1 MGPRRRLL
9 NRRPRVLKNT
19 AAEADQ
25 FRLRAA
31 VAFFFV
37 LIGVI
42 GLGFWYFRLQVWQH
56 DDYAMRSE
64 QNRVKLRPVVPG
76 RGLIYDRRGRIL
88 ADNVPAF
95 RIEVTPSEAGD
106 SEKWLPQLARVIAL
120 TPEDISRFE
129 AERKATRG
137 FKPIVLKLRV
147 SDEEVAAFAVD
158 RWRFPGVELVS
169 YLNRRYPYGELFAH
183 VIGYVGRI
191 DTKDQEALGVNAGVL
206 THIGKTGLERS
217 YEQQLRGQVGYEQ
230 IETNVDGR
238 PIRQVGHVPAKPG
251 ADLRLSI
258 DLDLQRAMVTAFGDM
273 DGSAV
278 AVDPRTGEVLGMV
291 SLPSYDSNLFVN
303 GISSANYKALNED
316 PSRPQFNRNVLGGG
330 PPGSTM
336 KPFMALAGLDSG
348 ARRAEDKILSTGEFH
363 IPGQK
368 RGYRDSHGGG
378 HGWVDLRESIAQS
391 VNTYYYKLALDMGI
405 QKVDQYMLRYGFGQ
419 KTGID
424 LLGENIGILPSPEWK
439 AKRNKK
445 EGWYPGET
453 VIAGIGQG
461 YWVVTALQLARGTA
475 AIADGGTL
483 RQLHLVREIR
493 TGYESPWLP
502 KELNEPTRITDNPAH
517 LQAVH
522 EGMEST
528 IHGGR
533 GTARIMARGAPYRM
547 AGKTGTAQKVSRKGN
562 VSLNPHSLPYHLRHQ
577 ALFVGYAPAENPTI
591 AVAVV
596 VEHGGYGGSTAAP
609 IARKIFDAWL
619 LGKMPEAPP
628 GKDGKPAPT
637 VAPLAVAPGSAPTVS
652 PGQAPGEGAAVPAEL
667 QVVAVPVNGAW
678 AKAVAMANA
687 RVAAQPGH
695 VPQAAAG
702 AESGLQ
708 ANLPGY
714 VPPPEQ
720 SGDGAAT
727 PARHDDALIEPN
739 LDPEDD
745 DVSPTVEPQR

>member
-1 MGPRRRLL
+1 MGPRRS
-9 NRRPRVLKNT
+9 PIKKRVLKNA

-25 FRLRAA
+25 FRARAA
-31 VAFFFV
+31 IAFAFV
-37 LIGVI
+37 LLGVI

-64 QNRVKLRPVVPG
+64 ANRVKLRPVVPG
-76 RGLIYDRRGRIL
+76 RGLIYDRQGRIL

-106 SEKWLPQLARVIAL
+106 SKDWLPQLAQVVAL
-120 TPEDISRFE
+120 TPEEIARFE
-129 AERKATRG
+129 SERKATRG

-169 YLNRRYPYGELFAH
+169 YLNRRYPYGALFAH

-191 DTKDQEALGVNAGVL
+191 DTKDEEAMGQNAGVL
-206 THIGKTGLERS
+206 THTGKTGLERF
-217 YEQQLRGQVGYEQ
+217 YDEQLRGQIGYEQ

-238 PIRQVGHVPAKPG
+238 PIRQVGYVPAKPG

-258 DLDLQRAMVTAFGDM
+258 DMDLQQAMITAFGDM

-278 AVDPRTGEVLGMV
+278 AVDPRTGEVLAMV
-291 SLPSYDSNLFVN
+291 SLPSYDTNLFVN
-303 GISSANYKALNED
+303 GISTADYKALSSN

-336 KPFMALAGLDSG
+336 KPFVALAGLDSG
-348 ARRAEDKILSTGEFH
+348 LRRPEDRTLSTGEFH

-378 HGWVDLRESIAQS
+378 HGWVDVRESIAQS
-391 VNTYYYKLALDMGI
+391 VNTYYYKLALEMGI
-405 QKVDQYMLRYGFGQ
+405 ARFDQYMTRYGFGQ

-424 LLGENIGILPSPEWK
+424 LAGENIGILPSPQWK
-439 AKRNKK
+439 AKRSK

-475 AIADGGTL
+475 AIANGGHL
-483 RQLHLVREIR
+483 QQLHLVRESRI
-493 TGYESPWLP
+493 GYEAPWLP
-502 KELNEPTRITDNPAH
+502 KQVAAPTLITDNPAH
-517 LQAVH
+517 LRAVQ
-522 EGMEST
+522 EGMIST
-528 IHGGR
+528 IHGSR
-533 GTARIMARGAPYRM
+533 GTARVMERGAPYRM
-547 AGKTGTAQKVSRKGN
+547 AGKTGTAQKISRKGN
-562 VSLNPHSLPYHLRHQ
+562 VSMNPHSLPLHLRHQ

-619 LGKMPEAPP
+619 LGKMPEPLP
-628 GKDGKPAPT
+628 GKNDPPAVPKLAAADAKAQAEQAAAAESEPRIVPVAVNGAWAESVAAANAVVAAQPGRAPQALERRPLLRPHLPDAAAPAEAAPDAADDASGEPEDAPIAPEPAPT
-637 VAPLAVAPGSAPTVS
+637 VAP
-652 PGQAPGEGAAVPAEL
+652 AA
-667 QVVAVPVNGAW
+667 
-678 AKAVAMANA
+678 
-687 RVAAQPGH
+687 
-695 VPQAAAG
+695 
-702 AESGLQ
+702 
-708 ANLPGY
+708 
-714 VPPPEQ
+714 
-720 SGDGAAT
+720 
-727 PARHDDALIEPN
+727 EP
-739 LDPEDD
+739 
-745 DVSPTVEPQR
+745 RR

>member
-37 LIGVI
+37 LIGVV

-106 SEKWLPQLARVIAL
+106 SEKWLPQLARVVAL
-120 TPEDISRFE
+120 TPEEISRFE
-129 AERKATRG
+129 AERRATRG
-137 FKPIVLKLRV
+137 FKPIVLKMRV

-191 DTKDQEALGVNAGVL
+191 DTKDQDALGVNAGVL

-348 ARRAEDKILSTGEFH
+348 FRRPEDKILSTGEFH

-405 QKVDQYMLRYGFGQ
+405 DRVDQYMLRYGFGQ

-424 LLGENIGILPSPEWK
+424 LLGENPGILPSPAWK

-475 AIADGGTL
+475 AIANNGTL

-502 KELNEPTRITDNPAH
+502 KELEAPTRITDNPAH

-619 LGKMPEAPP
+619 LGKMPEPVP
-628 GKDGKPAPT
+628 GKDGQAAPT
-637 VAPLAVAPGSAPTVS
+637 VAPLAAAPAAT
-652 PGQAPGEGAAVPAEL
+652 PGHGAGEGAAVPAEPK
-667 QVVAVPVNGAW
+667 VVPVAVNGAW
-678 AKAVAMANA
+678 AQAVAMANA

-695 VPQAAAG
+695 VPLAEGGNQA
-702 AESGLQ
+702 GLQ
-708 ANLPGY
+708 PNLPGY
-714 VPPPEQ
+714 VPPPE
-720 SGDGAAT
+720 DGAAA
-727 PARHDDALIEPN
+727 PARHDDALIEPD

-745 DVSPTVEPQR
+745 AVGPAAEPQR

>member
-37 LIGVI
+37 LIGVV

-106 SEKWLPQLARVIAL
+106 SDKWLPQLARVIAL

-137 FKPIVLKLRV
+137 FKPIVLKMRV
-147 SDEEVAAFAVD
+147 SDEEVSAFAVD

-191 DTKDQEALGVNAGVL
+191 DTKDQESLGVNAGVL

-258 DLDLQRAMVTAFGDM
+258 DLDLQRAMVTAFGEM

-291 SLPSYDSNLFVN
+291 SLPSYDSNMFVN
-303 GISSANYKALNED
+303 GISSANYKALNDD

-348 ARRAEDKILSTGEFH
+348 FRRAEDKTLSTGEFH

-405 QKVDQYMLRYGFGQ
+405 DRVDQYMIRYGFGQ

-424 LLGENIGILPSPEWK
+424 LLGENIGILPSPAWK

-475 AIADGGTL
+475 AIANNGTL

-533 GTARIMARGAPYRM
+533 GTARVMARGAPYRM

-577 ALFVGYAPAENPTI
+577 ALFVGYAPADNPTI

-619 LGKMPEAPP
+619 LGKMPEPEP
-628 GKDGKPAPT
+628 GKDGKDAKRGPPI
-637 VAPLAVAPGSAPTVS
+637 APLAMAPGSAPTVS
-652 PGQAPGEGAAVPAEL
+652 PGQSVGEGAAVPAEH

-678 AKAVAMANA
+678 AKAVALANA
-687 RVAAQPGH
+687 RVATQPGH
-695 VPQAAAG
+695 VPQADAG
-702 AESGLQ
+702 NQSGLRP
-708 ANLPGY
+708 NLPGY

-720 SGDGAAT
+720 GA
-727 PARHDDALIEPN
+727 PARNDDALIEPD
-739 LDPEDD
+739 LDPQDD

>member
-1 MGPRRRLL
+1 MGPRRS
-9 NRRPRVLKNT
+9 PIKKRVLKNA

-25 FRLRAA
+25 FRARAA
-31 VAFFFV
+31 IAFAFV
-37 LIGVI
+37 LLGVI

-64 QNRVKLRPVVPG
+64 ANRVKLRPVVPG
-76 RGLIYDRRGRIL
+76 RGLIYDRQGRIL

-106 SEKWLPQLARVIAL
+106 SKVWLPQLAQVVAL
-120 TPEDISRFE
+120 TPEEIARFE
-129 AERKATRG
+129 SERKATRG
-137 FKPIVLKLRV
+137 FKPIVLKMRV

-169 YLNRRYPYGELFAH
+169 YLNRRYPYGDLFAH

-191 DTKDQEALGVNAGVL
+191 DTKDEEAMGQNAGVL
-206 THIGKTGLERS
+206 THTGKTGLERF
-217 YEQQLRGQVGYEQ
+217 YDEQLRGQIGYEQ

-238 PIRQVGHVPAKPG
+238 PIRQVGYVPAKPG

-258 DLDLQRAMVTAFGDM
+258 DMDLQQAMVTAFGDM

-278 AVDPRTGEVLGMV
+278 AVDPRTGEVLAMV
-291 SLPSYDSNLFVN
+291 SLPSYDTNLFVN
-303 GISSANYKALNED
+303 GISSADYKALSGN

-336 KPFMALAGLDSG
+336 KPFVALAGLDSG
-348 ARRAEDKILSTGEFH
+348 LRRAEDRTLSTGEFH

-391 VNTYYYKLALDMGI
+391 VNTYYYKLALEMGI
-405 QKVDQYMLRYGFGQ
+405 ARFDQYMTRYGFGQ

-424 LLGENIGILPSPEWK
+424 LAGENVGILPSPQWK
-439 AKRNKK
+439 AKRSK

-475 AIADGGTL
+475 AIANGGRL
-483 RQLHLVREIR
+483 QQLHLVRESR
-493 TGYESPWLP
+493 TGYEAPWLP
-502 KELNEPTRITDNPAH
+502 KQVAAPTLITDNPAH
-517 LQAVH
+517 LRAVQ
-522 EGMEST
+522 EGMIST
-528 IHGGR
+528 IHGAR
-533 GTARIMARGAPYRM
+533 GTARMMERGAPYRM
-547 AGKTGTAQKVSRKGN
+547 AGKTGTAQKISRKGN
-562 VSLNPHSLPYHLRHQ
+562 VSMNPHSLPLHLRHQ

-619 LGKMPEAPP
+619 LGKMPEPLP
-628 GKDGKPAPT
+628 GKDEAP
-637 VAPLAVAPGSAPTVS
+637 
-652 PGQAPGEGAAVPAEL
+652 AVPRLAAADAAPPADP
-667 QVVAVPVNGAW
+667 VAAAQSEPRIVPVPVNGAW
-678 AKAVAMANA
+678 AESVAAANA
-687 RVAAQPGH
+687 VVAAQPGRAPQVLERRPLLRPH
-695 VPQAAAG
+695 LPQAPAETAPGSTDGAG
-702 AESGLQ
+702 DTSGE
-708 ANLPGY
+708 
-714 VPPPEQ
+714 PEQ
-720 SGDGAAT
+720 APVAPAPAA
-727 PARHDDALIEPN
+727 EP
-739 LDPEDD
+739 
-745 DVSPTVEPQR
+745 RR

>member
-37 LIGVI
+37 LIGVV

-106 SEKWLPQLARVIAL
+106 SEKWLPQLARVVAL

-278 AVDPRTGEVLGMV
+278 AVDPRTGEVLAMV

-303 GISSANYKALNED
+303 GISSTDYKALNED

-348 ARRAEDKILSTGEFH
+348 TRRAEDKILSTGEFH

-475 AIADGGTL
+475 AIANNGTL

-628 GKDGKPAPT
+628 SKDGKPAPT
-637 VAPLAVAPGSAPTVS
+637 VAPLAVAPGAAPTVS
-652 PGQAPGEGAAVPAEL
+652 PGQAPGEGAVVPAEL
-667 QVVAVPVNGAW
+667 KVVAVPVNGAW

-702 AESGLQ
+702 AEAGLQ

-714 VPPPEQ
+714 VAPPEQ
-720 SGDGAAT
+720 AADGAAP

>member
-37 LIGVI
+37 LIGVV

-106 SEKWLPQLARVIAL
+106 SDKWLPQLARVIAL
-120 TPEDISRFE
+120 TPDDISRFE

-137 FKPIVLKLRV
+137 FKPIVLKMRV
-147 SDEEVAAFAVD
+147 SDEEVSAFAVD

-258 DLDLQRAMVTAFGDM
+258 DLDLQRAMVTAFGEM

-278 AVDPRTGEVLGMV
+278 AVDPRTGEVLAMV

-303 GISSANYKALNED
+303 GISSANYKALNDD

-348 ARRAEDKILSTGEFH
+348 ARRPEDKILSTGEFH

-378 HGWVDLRESIAQS
+378 HGWIDLRESIAQS

-424 LLGENIGILPSPEWK
+424 LLGENVGILPSPEWK

-475 AIADGGTL
+475 AIANNGTL

-502 KELNEPTRITDNPAH
+502 KELDEPTRITDNPAH

-528 IHGGR
+528 IHGSR
-533 GTARIMARGAPYRM
+533 GTARVMARGAPYRM

-619 LGKMPEAPP
+619 LGKMPDPAPD
-628 GKDGKPAPT
+628 KDGKTAPT
-637 VAPLAVAPGSAPTVS
+637 VAPLAMAPGSAPTVT
-652 PGQAPGEGAAVPAEL
+652 PGQGIGEGAAVPAEL
-667 QVVAVPVNGAW
+667 KVVAVPVNGAW
-678 AKAVAMANA
+678 AKAVAQANA

-695 VPQAAAG
+695 VPQAEGGNAAG
-702 AESGLQ
+702 LRP
-708 ANLPGY
+708 NLPGY
-714 VPPPEQ
+714 VAPPA
-720 SGDGAAT
+720 DGATA
-727 PARHDDALIEPN
+727 PARSDDALIEPN